1 MPAINHPSARMNAF
15 ISLAFGAVILAT
27 SPAGTGVGWDRAGAF
42 GPEVGWD
49 KVAVGWDLAPAHDPG
64 VGWDNVAAGA
74 PDVGW
79 DSAGADRTDVGWD
92 LAPAHDPGV
101 GWDRKP
107 RTDNVG
113 DVGWD

>member
-1 MPAINHPSARMNAF
+1 MSALNNSSARMNAF

-27 SPAGTGVGWDRAGAF
+27 SPTAAGAAGGVGWDRASAF

-49 KVAVGWDLAPAHDPG
+49 KVLASPEVGWDLAPAHGPG

-79 DSAGADRTDVGWD
+79 DSPGAGKPD
-92 LAPAHDPGV
+92 V

-107 RTDNVG
+107 QTDNAG